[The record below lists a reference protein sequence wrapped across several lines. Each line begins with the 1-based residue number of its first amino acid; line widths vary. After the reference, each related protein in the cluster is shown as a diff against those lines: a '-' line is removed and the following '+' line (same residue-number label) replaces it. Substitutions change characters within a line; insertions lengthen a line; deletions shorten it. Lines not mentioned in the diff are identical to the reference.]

1 MMDGS
6 TNGGK
11 APSPMLFEPFSIR
24 GLTLKNRLVVPP
36 MVHYRADPGN
46 TCGTF
51 HVVHLGRYALG
62 GFGLVFVEATGVE
75 EVGLINEHDLGI
87 WNEAQV
93 ESFKP
98 LIAFMKRQGTAIGI
112 QLAHGGR
119 KSSSQTAMQ
128 GMGPLT
134 EENLKA
140 GDKIWQPVGPTAE
153 PVAKGWLTPRQLTTQ
168 ECRAMVG
175 TWAHAARNAVA
186 AGFDTIEIHTA
197 HGYLLA
203 SFLSPVS
210 NTRNDEYGGDR
221 AGRMR
226 LPLEIA
232 EAVRR
237 EMPATMPLFVRVSS
251 VDGTQEGWNM
261 DDTVVF
267 ARELK
272 ARGVDVIDCSSGGIA
287 GAATAAQVHA
297 QPRLPGAV
305 RRARSQRSRHPDH
318 GGRHHSRSA
327 AGRSDPAEGTS
338 RSDRGRTPVAVQS
351 EYRAPLGA
359 RPWHQHALRGL
370 VAGVRLVAGE
380 ADPNPAGFCHTDRC
394 RHPSL
399 VIHVIIASSNV
410 AHSGHRLGA
419 GDVPGL
425 EAGQRDCSIRPFFP
439 PQCYLPHG
447 CNPIIGLAWRVWTD
461 HPFIAKYP
469 LTPCVMLWR

>member
-1 MMDGS
+1 MNDGS
-6 TNGGK
+6 INGGQ
-11 APSPMLFEPFSIR
+11 ARRPMLFEPFRIR

-36 MVHYRADPGN
+36 MVHYRCDPGN

-51 HVVHLGRYALG
+51 HLVHLGRYALG

-87 WNEAQV
+87 WNDAQAD
-93 ESFKP
+93 SFKP
-98 LIAFMKRQGTAIGI
+98 LVAFMKRQGTAIGI

-119 KSSSQTAMQ
+119 KASSQTAMQ

-140 GDKIWQPVGPTAE
+140 GAKLWQPVGPTAE
-153 PVAKGWLTPRQLTTQ
+153 PVAKGWLTPRQLTTA

-175 TWAHAARNAVA
+175 TWAAAARRAVS
-186 AGFDTIEIHTA
+186 AGFDVIEIHAA

-237 EMPATMPLFVRVSS
+237 EMPASMPLFLRVSS

-261 DDTVVF
+261 DDTVAF

-287 GAATAAQVHA
+287 GAATAAQV
-297 QPRLPGAV
+297 
-305 RRARSQRSRHPDH
+305 QRSLGFQVPF
-318 GGRHHSRSA
+318 
-327 AGRSDPAEGTS
+327 AE
-338 RSDRGRTPVAVQS
+338 R
-351 EYRAPLGA
+351 
-359 RPWHQHALRGL
+359 
-370 VAGVRLVAGE
+370 VRKE
-380 ADPNPAGFCHTDRC
+380 ADIPTMAVG
-394 RHPSL
+394 
-399 VIHVIIASSNV
+399 II
-410 AHSGHRLGA
+410 
-419 GDVPGL
+419 L
-425 EAGQRDCSIRPFFP
+425 EAQQAEATLQNGQADLIAVGRQSQFNPNIALHWAHDLGINTRFEDWSPEYGWWLEKRIRTLEGF
-439 PQCYLPHG
+439 
-447 CNPIIGLAWRVWTD
+447 A
-461 HPFIAKYP
+461 
-469 LTPCVMLWR
+469 TPTGVVTRRS

>member
-1 MMDGS
+1 
-6 TNGGK
+6 
-11 APSPMLFEPFSIR
+11 
-24 GLTLKNRLVVPP
+24 VPP
-36 MVHYRADPGN
+36 MVHYRADPGS

-75 EVGLINEHDLGI
+75 EIGLINQHDLGI
-87 WNEAQV
+87 WNAAQV

-140 GDKIWQPVGPTAE
+140 GDKTWQPVGPTAE
-153 PVAKGWLTPRQLTTQ
+153 PVAKGWLTPRQLTTE
-168 ECRAMVG
+168 ECKAMVG

-226 LPLEIA
+226 LPLEIV

-237 EMPATMPLFVRVSS
+237 EMPDTMPLFVRVSS
-251 VDGTQEGWNM
+251 VDGTVEGWNM

-287 GAATAAQVHA
+287 GAATAAQVTRSLGFQVPFA
-297 QPRLPGAV
+297 ERV
-305 RRARSQRSRHPDH
+305 RN
-318 GGRHHSRSA
+318 
-327 AGRSDPAEGTS
+327 
-338 RSDRGRTPVAVQS
+338 
-351 EYRAPLGA
+351 
-359 RPWHQHALRGL
+359 
-370 VAGVRLVAGE
+370 E
-380 ADPNPAGFCHTDRC
+380 ADIPTMAVG
-394 RHPSL
+394 
-399 VIHVIIASSNV
+399 II
-410 AHSGHRLGA
+410 
-419 GDVPGL
+419 L
-425 EAGQRDCSIRPFFP
+425 EAQQAEAILQNGQADLIAIGRQSQFNPNIALHWAHDLGINTRFEDWSPEYGWWLEKRIRTLEGF
-439 PQCYLPHG
+439 
-447 CNPIIGLAWRVWTD
+447 A
-461 HPFIAKYP
+461 
-469 LTPCVMLWR
+469 TPTGVVTRRG

>member
-1 MMDGS
+1 MMHGS
-6 TNGGK
+6 TNGSQT
-11 APSPMLFEPFSIR
+11 PTPMLFQPLSIR

-36 MVHYRADPGN
+36 MVHYRAEPGN

-75 EVGLINEHDLGI
+75 EVGLINEHDLGL

-98 LIAFMKRQGTAIGI
+98 LIAFMKRQGTAIGV

-134 EENLKA
+134 DENLKA
-140 GDKIWQPVGPTAE
+140 GAKVWQPVGPTAE
-153 PVAKGWLTPRQLTTQ
+153 PVAPGWLTPRQLTTE
-168 ECRAMVG
+168 ECRAMVK
-175 TWAHAARNAVA
+175 TWAKAARNAVA

-203 SFLSPVS
+203 SFLSPIS

-232 EAVRR
+232 EAVRA
-237 EMPATMPLFVRVSS
+237 EMPDTMPLFVRVSS
-251 VDGTQEGWNM
+251 VDGAQGGWSM

-272 ARGVDVIDCSSGGIA
+272 ARGVDVIDCSSGGIG
-287 GAATAAQVHA
+287 GAATAAQVTRSLGFQVPFA
-297 QPRLPGAV
+297 ERV
-305 RRARSQRSRHPDH
+305 RN
-318 GGRHHSRSA
+318 
-327 AGRSDPAEGTS
+327 
-338 RSDRGRTPVAVQS
+338 
-351 EYRAPLGA
+351 
-359 RPWHQHALRGL
+359 
-370 VAGVRLVAGE
+370 E
-380 ADPNPAGFCHTDRC
+380 ADITTMAVG
-394 RHPSL
+394 
-399 VIHVIIASSNV
+399 II
-410 AHSGHRLGA
+410 
-419 GDVPGL
+419 L
-425 EAGQRDCSIRPFFP
+425 EAQQAEAILQNGQADLIAIGRQSQFNPNIAHHWAHDLGINTRFEDWSPEYGWWLEKRIRTLEGFATAT
-439 PQCYLPHG
+439 G
-447 CNPIIGLAWRVWTD
+447 MVTKRG
-461 HPFIAKYP
+461 
-469 LTPCVMLWR
+469 